1 MHTKLRTLTLV
12 TCSVLALGA
21 CSEDTS
27 DRVDFPGN
35 SGIATNASG
44 EVVTTGP
51 QIGQNALEL
60 DDGVIYA
67 KPAADAEG
75 GSEETPIYGTLRN
88 TTTTDIEITGFTTS
102 LGTAAEYEIHE
113 TADGEMREREESILI
128 PAGESHEFKEGGDHL
143 MIVGYGQELPDGS
156 TLDITFD
163 IVPQQ
168 KVAVSGV
175 PVRKQP

>member
-1 MHTKLRTLTLV
+1 MHTKLRAFTLV

-27 DRVDFPGN
+27 DRVDFAG
-35 SGIATNASG
+35 SSEMATNASG
-44 EVVTTGP
+44 EVVTTGL

-75 GSEETPIYGTLRN
+75 
-88 TTTTDIEITGFTTS
+88 
-102 LGTAAEYEIHE
+102 
-113 TADGEMREREESILI
+113 EESMLI
-128 PAGESHEFKEGGDHL
+128 PAGESYEFKEGGDHL

-156 TLDITFD
+156 SLDITFD
-163 IVPQQ
+163 MVPQQ